1 MMKKFFISLLC
12 GLFSLNVI
20 NAASIDTTKASAGF
34 GAFKLAKKEKVNG
47 TFKNI
52 TFKFGKKKDSITS
65 TLKNA
70 SATMNA
76 MDVTLND
83 ATRDA
88 SVKKFFFSK
97 FKKDKKERQLIKVTF
112 KEIIE
117 GENLGTILAN
127 VSMNGKTQK
136 IPMQY
141 TISNGKFF
149 AKGVLDVLDFGLA
162 EAFKSLA
169 EGCKSLHEG
178 VSWTQVEIYFEA
190 PIK

>member
-1 MMKKFFISLLC
+1 MKKLLISLLC
-12 GLFSLNVI
+12 GFLGL
-20 NAASIDTTKASAGF
+20 NAASIDTTKVSAAF
-34 GAFKLAKKEKVNG
+34 SAFKTAKKQKVDG
-47 TFKNI
+47 TFKDI
-52 TFKFGKKKDSITS
+52 IFKFPKTQDSITS
-65 TLKNA
+65 TLSGA

-76 MDVTLND
+76 MDVTFND
-83 ATRDA
+83 PQIDTK
-88 SVKKFFFSK
+88 VKNLFFSQ

-112 KEIIE
+112 KEVIE

-141 TISNGKFF
+141 TISNGKLI

-169 EGCKSLHEG
+169 DGCKDLHEG
-178 VSWTQVEIYFEA
+178 ISWTQVEIYFEA